1 MEIRKII
8 SVYER
13 EEIENKIKLLMKKY
27 YRDYYLIKLGLPDFK
42 SRINNRLNE
51 TENASYYIDKVAKW
65 INYKFDKTKKVL
77 VVGAGT
83 GAEFVQFSRRG
94 CDAYAIEPNERAFEV
109 LCLKAKL
116 ENISLG
122 KCKKGIA
129 EDLPFEDELF
139 DFVYCFTVLEHVQNV
154 EKGIK
159 EMIRVTKKKNGFIF
173 IVCPDY
179 RQIWEGHYKLYLP
192 LFMPKWFIKIILRIK
207 GRPTH
212 FLDSLQFVTA
222 KQVRNVFRE
231 HNVIAMQVIHPY
243 SREYFKAKG
252 NVKIMKWI
260 QDKLEIA
267 RDQFWIV
274 KKDDT
279 A

>member
-1 MEIRKII
+1 MNAYEMEETQ
-8 SVYER
+8 ER
-13 EEIENKIKLLMKKY
+13 IKLLMKKY
-27 YRDYYLIKLGLPDFK
+27 YRDYYLTKLGLPDFESK
-42 SRINNRLNE
+42 INNRLNE
-51 TENASYYIDKVAKW
+51 TGSASYYIDKVERW
-65 INYKFDKTKKVL
+65 INYEFDENNKVL

-94 CDAYAIEPNERAFEV
+94 CDVYAIEPNERAFKI

-116 ENISLG
+116 ENVSLS

-154 EKGIK
+154 EKAIK

-192 LFMPKWFIKIILRIK
+192 LFMPRWFIKIILRVK
-207 GRPTH
+207 KRPTH

-222 KQVRNVFRE
+222 KQVRNIFRE

-243 SREYFKAKG
+243 TREYFKAKG

-274 KKDDT
+274 KKDGT
-279 A
+279 AQA